1 MILDTSDSNVA
12 ADGVN
17 RFVTGALRARAPE
30 LQLRSMPLTRL
41 FRAPL
46 RGLTVALL
54 ASLAGACA
62 TRRTEAAM
70 AVAPVASSVIWRIE
84 EGDLIQTKVF
94 QHPDLAAEPVV
105 GANGMAFFPG
115 LGRIHILGLSVD
127 SLQTLLN
134 ARYATL
140 VRNSNVQ
147 VTLQREIT
155 LYGQVRFP
163 GVYPVDPGMTMLALM
178 ARAGGPA
185 GSGSAPSATL
195 ERADGTRWSLARSA
209 RLGTVELHRND
220 AVYMAEESFFIRNS
234 ATIGATQVVMN
245 LLATVVGLF
254 VFISR

>member
-1 MILDTSDSNVA
+1 M
-12 ADGVN
+12 
-17 RFVTGALRARAPE
+17 ALTR
-30 LQLRSMPLTRL
+30 QLRVSVRL
-41 FRAPL
+41 
-46 RGLTVALL
+46 LTVALL
-54 ASLAGACA
+54 ASLASACA

-70 AVAPVASSVIWRIE
+70 AVVPVASSVIWRIE

-105 GANGMAFFPG
+105 GSSGTAFFPG
-115 LGRIHILGLSVD
+115 LGQVHILGLSVD
-127 SLQTLLN
+127 SLQSLLN
-134 ARYATL
+134 TRYAAL

-163 GVYPVDPGMTMLALM
+163 GVYPVDPRMTTLALM

-185 GSGSAPSATL
+185 GAGAAPSATL
-195 ERADGTRWSLARSA
+195 ERADGTRWSLPRAA